1 MARGEKLPSID
12 QTRYQLADDPMDGS
26 NPQAWKKAIDQAN
39 INFQYAENQRMNL
52 ELEKEYGKQV
62 WTAHIQQT
70 EEAIAY
76 TTR

>member
-1 MARGEKLPSID
+1 
-12 QTRYQLADDPMDGS
+12 MDGS
-26 NPQAWKKAIDQAN
+26 DPQAWKKAIDQAN